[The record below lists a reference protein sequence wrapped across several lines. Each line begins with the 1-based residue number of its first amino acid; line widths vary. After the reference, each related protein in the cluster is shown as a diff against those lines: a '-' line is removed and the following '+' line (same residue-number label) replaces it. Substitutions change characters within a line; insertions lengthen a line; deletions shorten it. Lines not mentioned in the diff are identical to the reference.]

1 MARIAVLGA
10 GMVGALVADELTR
23 DHAVSVLDPDRQ
35 VLLRLLPLV
44 AGSTA
49 RLDDTSPFD
58 DAPKPLAHVAQRAPG
73 AELCAER
80 FESATQLAGCD
91 LALNCLPGSAG
102 HAALERII
110 EAGVD
115 CVDISFTAEDPR
127 VLDGAARE
135 AGVTVVPD
143 AGIAPGFSNL
153 LAAEL
158 AAQAPAQL
166 EIFVGGLP
174 LRREPPWEYAA
185 PFSPVDVVA
194 EYERPARLKR
204 AGRAVT
210 EPALSGCRP
219 FRLAP
224 GLVPAL
230 PDGTALEAFLTD
242 GLRSLLDLPV
252 PEMGEFTLRY
262 PGHAARFAALC
273 NSGALEGERREP
285 TLAALFEAWRLRPGE
300 AEFTHLRVLA
310 TFADGAQRG
319 WVVHDNGAG
328 GWSSMARTTGLTACA
343 FARQLLAGRLPGPG
357 VVMPE
362 DCLAVLPAVREYL
375 QSRGVTVER
384 VA

>member
-10 GMVGALVADELTR
+10 GLVGALVATKLSD
-23 DHAVSVLDPDRQ
+23 DHYIKVIDPDRMA
-35 VLLRLLPLV
+35 LALV
-44 AGSTA
+44 S
-49 RLDDTSPFD
+49 
-58 DAPKPLAHVAQRAPG
+58 QRALG

-80 FESATQLAGCD
+80 FESAAQLAGCD
-91 LALNCLPGSAG
+91 LALNCLPGSMG
-102 HAALERII
+102 HVALEHII

-115 CVDISFTAEDPR
+115 CVDISFTEQDPR
-127 VLDGAARE
+127 ALDGAARE

-158 AAQAPAQL
+158 AAQAPARL

-204 AGRAVT
+204 AGRTVA

-219 FRLAP
+219 FQLPP
-224 GLVPAL
+224 GLVPEF

-242 GLRSLLDLPV
+242 GLRSLLDLSV
-252 PEMGEFTLRY
+252 PEMAEFTLRY
-262 PGHAARFAALC
+262 SGHAERFTALRD
-273 NSGALEGERREP
+273 SGALAGEQREA
-285 TLAALFEAWRLRPGE
+285 TLATLFRAWRLRPGE

-310 TFADGAQRG
+310 TFADGSRRG
-319 WVVHDNGAG
+319 WLVHDNGSQ

-343 FARQLLAGRLPGPG
+343 FAQQLLVDAITGPG

-362 DCLAVLPAVREYL
+362 ACAGAFPAVREYL

>member
-10 GMVGALVADELTR
+10 GLVGALVATELSN
-23 DHAVSVLDPDRQ
+23 DHYIKVIDPDREA
-35 VLLRLLPLV
+35 L
-44 AGSTA
+44 A
-49 RLDDTSPFD
+49 RVS
-58 DAPKPLAHVAQRAPG
+58 QRAPE

-80 FESATQLAGCD
+80 FDSAAQLAGCD
-91 LALNCLPGSAG
+91 LALNCLPGSLG

-127 VLDGAARE
+127 TLDGAART
-135 AGVTVVPD
+135 AGVTVIPD

-158 AAQAPAQL
+158 AAQGPARL
-166 EIFVGGLP
+166 DIFVGGLP
-174 LRREPPWEYAA
+174 LRRDPPWEYAA
-185 PFSPVDVVA
+185 PFSPIDVVA
-194 EYERPARLKR
+194 EYERSARLKR
-204 AGRAVT
+204 AGRSVA

-224 GLVPAL
+224 GLVPEL
-230 PDGTALEAFLTD
+230 PDGTELEAFLTD
-242 GLRSLLDLPV
+242 GLRSLLDLSV
-252 PEMGEFTLRY
+252 PEMAEFTLRY
-262 PGHAARFAALC
+262 PGHAARFAELRD
-273 NSGALEGERREP
+273 SGALVGEAREA
-285 TLAALFEAWRLRPGE
+285 TLATLFRAWQLQPGE
-300 AEFTHLRVLA
+300 AEFTHLQVLA
-310 TFADGAQRG
+310 TFADGSQRG
-319 WVVHDNGAG
+319 WLVHDNGSQ

-343 FARQLLAGRLPGPG
+343 FARQLLAGAITGPG

-362 DCLAVLPAVREYL
+362 ACAGTLPVVHEYL